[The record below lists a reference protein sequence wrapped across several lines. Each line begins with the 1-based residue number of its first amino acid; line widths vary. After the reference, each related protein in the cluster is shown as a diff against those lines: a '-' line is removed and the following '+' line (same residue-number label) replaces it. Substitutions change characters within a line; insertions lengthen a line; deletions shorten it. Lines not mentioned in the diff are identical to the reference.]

1 MQKINV
7 RETRQHIGQLLD
19 AVVAGEEF
27 IITRRNKPV
36 ARLSKISKG
45 DVDILSFPDR
55 VAFRA
60 KLPKCQVV
68 ACQLIREMR
77 NERG

>member
-36 ARLSKISKG
+36 ARLSRISEG
-45 DVDILSFPDR
+45 DIDLLSFPNRAD
-55 VAFRA
+55 FRA
-60 KLPKCQVV
+60 RLPKCKV
-68 ACQLIREMR
+68 AAAQLIRELR
-77 NERG
+77 DERG